1 MGHGIRPDGIGGSIR
16 TWWPDDTDSTM
27 YIVADPAPTLEELM
41 DKINDR
47 WPGASLSNIA
57 ISCEK
62 IHTDC
67 LGFKLCNDPS
77 DYTDFLIIVRIP
89 GA

>member
-1 MGHGIRPDGIGGSIR
+1 MGYGTRSGGHGTGSIR

-47 WPGASLSNIA
+47 WPGASQSNIA
-57 ISCEK
+57 ISSEK
-62 IHTDC
+62 IQTDC
-67 LGFKLCNDPS
+67 LGYDLYDPS